1 MVASSLPKDLLD
13 PADEVA
19 LRGLK
24 ARYFRAI
31 DTQDWGLLLTVFTD
45 DASFE
50 GFAFQAPGP
59 QGFVAGVSAYLA
71 GVTSVHHGFTPE
83 YVPIGEG
90 VARGIWVMED
100 YLFWPP
106 DSRGYKG
113 ISIPGQWGIRGF
125 GHYEEEYR
133 RTSDGWRISF
143 MRLSRVR
150 VEPLL
155 GPGYDVPPYVV
166 DVLGESW
173 LS

>member
-1 MVASSLPKDLLD
+1 MVDSSSPRALD
-13 PADEVA
+13 PRDEAA
-19 LRGLK
+19 LRSLK

-45 DASFE
+45 DASFD
-50 GFAFQAPGP
+50 GFAFEAPGP

-71 GVTSVHHGFTPE
+71 GVQSVHHGFTPE
-83 YVPIGEG
+83 YRLVSDGI
-90 VARGIWVMED
+90 ARGIWVMED

-125 GHYEEEYR
+125 GHYEEEYLR
-133 RTSDGWRISF
+133 APDGWRISF

-150 VEPLL
+150 VEPLV
-155 GPGYDVPPYVV
+155 GPGHEVPPYAI
-166 DVLGESW
+166 DGLGHSW